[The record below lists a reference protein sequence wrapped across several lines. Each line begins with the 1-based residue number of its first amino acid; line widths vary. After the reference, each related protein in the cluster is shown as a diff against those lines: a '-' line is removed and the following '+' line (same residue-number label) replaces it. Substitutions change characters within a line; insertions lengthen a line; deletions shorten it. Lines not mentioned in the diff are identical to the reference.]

1 MNCELAQTKK
11 FLNQRCKRD
20 KTFFKFF
27 HDEGL
32 YHTETSPLIFSA
44 NQWTGSY
51 VTETCVMKE
60 LIKKSRL
67 LSP

>member
-1 MNCELAQTKK
+1 MNRELTQPKK
-11 FLNQRCKRD
+11 FLNQRYKRD
-20 KTFFKFF
+20 KKFFKLF

-32 YHTETSPLIFSA
+32 YHIETSPLIFFE
-44 NQWTGSY
+44 NQWIGLF
-51 VTETCVMKE
+51 VIENFVMKE

>member
-1 MNCELAQTKK
+1 MNRKLTQPKK
-11 FLNQRCKRD
+11 FLNQRYKRD
-20 KTFFKFF
+20 KKFFKLF

-32 YHTETSPLIFSA
+32 YHIETSPLIFFE
-44 NQWTGSY
+44 NQWIGLY
-51 VTETCVMKE
+51 VIENFVMKE